1 MADYLLWVPN
11 TNQRQIITCSQ
22 PEIVARPKRPR
33 STASVDQR
41 ASTRTKPILRP
52 ASAMA
57 GLSTNTRHAASSMP
71 DMPPRPASA
80 LAGLVGEASAE
91 AEANNDA
98 AEAALERMMEYL
110 RQVFHPPSHSLRRRL
125 QPKPNRLIEPD
136 GFDWTQRR
144 ELAFDMLK
152 RIDKDNNGNID
163 HAELAEALR
172 RMGVRLPSVQLRK
185 LFRMFDTDDSGTIEI
200 KEFTELLSAT
210 TSNNNLK
217 KLLGRKQHANRTS
230 QRMARSRTQPLCA
243 PSALSSSALS
253 ADQNSAQADSVVQH
267 SSSDPVPHARSAIAD
282 AAMRPT
288 SALSVTWSGSE
299 SKRVEMERDALQLEF
314 DMAVEWGE
322 TAVLQPSE
330 CHAPIT
336 YADLCCCTV
345 ADQRAQSWSESHAVA
360 VCMAFSIRCRS
371 AVGHGH
377 NNAPSG
383 L

>member
-1 MADYLLWVPN
+1 
-11 TNQRQIITCSQ
+11 
-22 PEIVARPKRPR
+22 
-33 STASVDQR
+33 
-41 ASTRTKPILRP
+41 
-52 ASAMA
+52 
-57 GLSTNTRHAASSMP
+57 
-71 DMPPRPASA
+71 MPPRPASA

-110 RQVFHPPSHSLRRRL
+110 R
-125 QPKPNRLIEPD
+125 
-136 GFDWTQRR
+136 QRR

-217 KLLGRKQHANRTS
+217 KLQGRKQHANRTS

-330 CHAPIT
+330 LSKNVETSLHPQTDSSYLPRYSSKSMPVEPTEKSGVELSQFVGISNSDELNQ
-336 YADLCCCTV
+336 DL
-345 ADQRAQSWSESHAVA
+345 D
-360 VCMAFSIRCRS
+360 AFEAKLGSRKLNVNAGVQLKTALQNLERS
-371 AVGHGH
+371 DFAT
-377 NNAPSG
+377 PK
-383 L
+383 